1 MATAKTTDSKPKVKL
16 RNWSDETDKR
26 VRKLLQ
32 GITQLTKNRSTFR
45 SKLDEIDMAYAR
57 YLTAAKRKDLLGMAQ
72 YGKVSCGAMTP
83 VSSPIVISQ
92 VQSMVAYWSEVF
104 LSGYPIFP
112 VVSTPDLRNEAEA
125 LEGIIQDHLVM
136 TESIPELQRLFNY
149 GARYNQM
156 IWDTE
161 WAPISTYQP
170 SIDSLETDPTMRKL
184 QKQIRH
190 VNRIIAIDPR
200 NAHIDMRVQLPNNDS
215 YGEFAGYSEV
225 WNRTRLK
232 DFLNYLT
239 HENKLTT
246 SAVVDKALASE
257 FASDCYFEP
266 PILSEYD
273 QGDRSRQQSWD
284 SYGGFTDDVPV
295 GMRAVGR
302 STSNTYLVTKMYLRI
317 LPSDFLMSDVPN
329 KNTVQTWVCYMVN
342 NEHIISMEPYYG
354 PYGRF
359 GVGSIYP
366 LEDGLEEQ
374 TQSYGEMAAPL
385 QDAVTKLFNIRF
397 QQAHRALQDRAVYN
411 PALIRAADVNSPF
424 MGSKIPVIADALT
437 EFDLSRAYYPI
448 PFNSQGTETVL
459 QDAMIITDW
468 QKELSGQNNA
478 TRGQMTKGNRTLG
491 EFSSIMGSAE
501 NRLRLPALVIE
512 TRMMAKIKE
521 VLKLNILMFGQDTEV
536 VSPRTGIPLQVSIEN
551 LQKVNLQFQLADG
564 YTPKS
569 KMANTDFLTAL
580 MNMISQS
587 QVMQQAVG
595 MQLPAMLAH
604 LAQLGGVNGFD
615 IYARMASGEY
625 MKNISIQQEIQGM
638 LQQLVGQQAG
648 GKEGGNGAA

>member
-1 MATAKTTDSKPKVKL
+1 
-16 RNWSDETDKR
+16 
-26 VRKLLQ
+26 
-32 GITQLTKNRSTFR
+32 
-45 SKLDEIDMAYAR
+45 
-57 YLTAAKRKDLLGMAQ
+57 
-72 YGKVSCGAMTP
+72 
-83 VSSPIVISQ
+83 
-92 VQSMVAYWSEVF
+92 
-104 LSGYPIFP
+104 
-112 VVSTPDLRNEAEA
+112 
-125 LEGIIQDHLVM
+125 
-136 TESIPELQRLFNY
+136 
-149 GARYNQM
+149 
-156 IWDTE
+156 
-161 WAPISTYQP
+161 
-170 SIDSLETDPTMRKL
+170 
-184 QKQIRH
+184 
-190 VNRIIAIDPR
+190 
-200 NAHIDMRVQLPNNDS
+200 
-215 YGEFAGYSEV
+215 
-225 WNRTRLK
+225 
-232 DFLNYLT
+232 
-239 HENKLTT
+239 
-246 SAVVDKALASE
+246 
-257 FASDCYFEP
+257 
-266 PILSEYD
+266 
-273 QGDRSRQQSWD
+273 
-284 SYGGFTDDVPV
+284 
-295 GMRAVGR
+295 MRAVGR

-569 KMANTDFLTAL
+569 KMANTDFLMAL

-625 MKNISIQQEIQGM
+625 MKNITIQQEIQGM
-638 LQQLVGQQAG
+638 LQQLVGQQTG
-648 GKEGGNGAA
+648 GQEGGNGAA